1 MQVARSLMNTGFTV
15 VRPLLEAHLSECI
28 FYFFALASFENPDCI
43 FASKSAFHSQ
53 KVEKQVFMG

>member
-1 MQVARSLMNTGFTV
+1 MHIAGSLMNTGFIV
-15 VRPLLEAHLSECI
+15 VQLLPEAHLSECI

-43 FASKSAFHSQ
+43 FASKSAFHSL

>member
-1 MQVARSLMNTGFTV
+1 MQVARSLINTGLPSIQPF
-15 VRPLLEAHLSECI
+15 PEAHLSECI